1 MNTITRSVSNS
12 SLQLSTQ
19 ESHCLGVSGPDSVAV
34 AVFVWR
40 SDGVI
45 AQSPSTVLAVVMATD
60 SDDLPHQ
67 GCDSRCIYVVLS
79 GKGHNDVTTAA
90 IQSYNCLYFCSCYML
105 SHSHTHNGS
114 SCLFGFAIQK
124 ECSG

>member
-1 MNTITRSVSNS
+1 M
-12 SLQLSTQ
+12 
-19 ESHCLGVSGPDSVAV
+19 SGPDSVAV

-79 GKGHNDVTTAA
+79 VA
-90 IQSYNCLYFCSCYML
+90 ICFLTLILTMGVVVYLVLRYRKSARVKSQHLEIDMRRNSAYEEHVPWHVQTEEPPATEPVYETVY
-105 SHSHTHNGS
+105 
-114 SCLFGFAIQK
+114 
-124 ECSG
+124 